1 MKLSKKIMAMLMVTA
16 LMFVATGK
24 ADSLGLQQPEVA
36 KALKAYQQN
45 LRHHNDGIVESAML
59 QIMILKRYY
68 PTFDYAAANHDLNK
82 ILQTSTNQRLR
93 NRAFIVSSYLVQP
106 ESFPWLQNA
115 ELQSYRETQELLFQ
129 YIEDLDWQLS
139 QNDQISR

>member
-1 MKLSKKIMAMLMVTA
+1 MNLSKKIMAMLMVTA

-36 KALKAYQQN
+36 KALKAYQHN

-59 QIMILKRYY
+59 QIMMLKRYY
-68 PTFDYAAANHDLNK
+68 PTLDFASANHDLNK
-82 ILQTSTNQRLR
+82 FLQKSTNQRLR
-93 NRAFIVSSYLVQP
+93 NRAFIVSSYLVHP

-115 ELQSYRETQELLFQ
+115 ELQSYRETQELLIQ